1 MRISLWHSDGRK
13 TEYTLD
19 DNNMLI
25 DRIKSIVKQDDKG
38 QNKITIYERN
48 KIVLS
53 MRFNDKPIFQDSNV
67 LVRSY
72 GLISNAIFTMIYNHN

>member
-1 MRISLWHSDGRK
+1 MRISWRHSDGRK

-38 QNKITIYERN
+38 QNKITIYKSN

-53 MRFNDKPIFQDSNV
+53 MRFNDKPILQDRHV
-67 LVRSY
+67 LVRNY
-72 GLISNAIFTMIYNHN
+72 GLISNAIFNIINDL